1 MKYIIVKYPVGD
13 QYFYFSYNKDYR
25 TLKVRDLLL
34 VDTGQFTE
42 VIETTEI
49 VESLQKEKKY
59 KNLQKGEGEILRKL
73 NFEDRQ
79 RLAVNKKLARELLPQ
94 CEKMITRHGLSMK
107 LLDADLSFDE
117 KKLTF
122 YFGAEGRIDF
132 RQLVVD
138 LIRAYKKVIRL
149 QQVGTRDEAK
159 IFGGFGPCGREI
171 CCSKFLRNMGSI
183 TIDMAREQNLSSG
196 ISKIS
201 GLCGK
206 LMCCLSYELEEYQ
219 TLKKRLPEIG
229 QKIKTKSGEGLVIS
243 QNILEQY
250 VTVKL
255 KDGKLEEIEI

>member
-13 QYFYFSYNKDYR
+13 QYFYFSYNKNYG
-25 TLKVRDLLL
+25 KFKARDLLL
-34 VDTGQFTE
+34 IDTGQFIE
-42 VIETTEI
+42 VIESVELI
-49 VESLQKEKKY
+49 ESLQKEKKY

-73 NFEDRQ
+73 NTEDCQ
-79 RLAVNKKLARELLPQ
+79 RLADNKRFAKKLLPQ
-94 CEKMITRHGLSMK
+94 CEKMIVRHKLSMK

-117 KKLTF
+117 RKITF

-138 LIRAYKKVIRL
+138 LIRTFKKTIRL

-171 CCSKFLRNMGSI
+171 CCSKFLHNMGSI

-196 ISKIS
+196 VSKIS

-219 TLKKRLPEIG
+219 KLKKRLPEIG
-229 QKIKTKSGEGLVIS
+229 KKIKTESGEGLVIN

-255 KDGKLEEIEI
+255 KDGKLEEVEI